1 METMDILMY
10 AVYILIFPGALF
22 TCLFGLWLAGID
34 RKIVAR
40 MQKRKGPPITQP
52 AWDFLKLCGK
62 ETIIPAGAARGVYI
76 AAPYVGL
83 ASLIVTVLFIPLGS
97 WLQPISANGDLVV
110 VLYLLTIPTLAMIFG
125 GSASGSPYAG
135 VGASRTM
142 VSVMAYELP
151 LILVLLAVARA
162 AGSYV
167 TMDGYNILGAT
178 FSLEMI
184 TRVQELIGPL
194 LFDWRL
200 IPAAVAMLLVI
211 PCEVGQHPFDVGEA
225 ETEICEGPLVEY
237 SGKPLAV
244 FKLSHAIKM
253 FVMTALFCALFLG
266 GVTTGMAWL
275 DVVLTLVFCT
285 VVALI
290 CMTLLHAISARLRV
304 EQLFKFF
311 WTVVSGLAL
320 VSLLLVWFC

>member
-1 METMDILMY
+1 MEIMDIVMY

-22 TCLFGLWLAGID
+22 TCLFGLWLAGVD
-34 RKIVAR
+34 RKVVAR
-40 MQKRKGPPITQP
+40 MQHRKGPPVTQP

-62 ETIIPAGAARGVYI
+62 ECIVPANAARGVFM
-76 AAPYVGL
+76 AAPYIGL
-83 ASLIVTVLFIPLGS
+83 ASLIVTVLFIPLGGFH
-97 WLQPISANGDLVV
+97 AFTTNGDTVV
-110 VLYLLTIPTLAMIFG
+110 ILYLLAIPTLAMILG

-142 VSVMAYELP
+142 VSVMAYEFP
-151 LILVLLAVARA
+151 LILVILAVGKGA
-162 AGSYV
+162 
-167 TMDGYNILGAT
+167 TPDGYYFT
-178 FSLEMI
+178 FSLEQI
-184 TRVQELIGPL
+184 TAVQELFGPN

-244 FKLSHAIKM
+244 FKLSHCIKM
-253 FVMTALFCALFLG
+253 FVMTAFFCAMFLG
-266 GVTTGMAWL
+266 GITTGMLWL

-285 VVALI
+285 VVTLV
-290 CMTLLHAISARLRV
+290 CMSLLHAISARFRV

-311 WTVVSGLAL
+311 WTVVSGFAL

>member
-1 METMDILMY
+1 MDIMDIVMY

-34 RKIVAR
+34 RKVVAR
-40 MQKRKGPPITQP
+40 MQKRKGPPLSQP

-62 ETIIPAGAARGVYI
+62 ECIVPAGAARGVYL

-83 ASLIVTVLFIPLGS
+83 ASLVVTVLFIPLGGFR
-97 WLQPISANGDLVV
+97 AFGGVADTVV
-110 VLYLLTIPTLAMIFG
+110 ILYLLTIPTLAMIFG
-125 GSASGSPYAG
+125 GSASGSPFAG

-142 VSVMAYELP
+142 VSIMSYELP
-151 LILVLLAVARA
+151 LILVILAVGKGA
-162 AGSYV
+162 
-167 TMDGYNILGAT
+167 TPDGYYFT
-178 FSLEMI
+178 FSFDQI
-184 TRVQELIGPL
+184 TLIQQVFGPN

-266 GVTTGMAWL
+266 GITTGMLWL
-275 DVVLTLVFCT
+275 DVVLALVFCSAVT
-285 VVALI
+285 LV
-290 CMTLLHAISARLRV
+290 CMSLLHAISARLRV

-320 VSLLLVWFC
+320 ASLLLVWFC